1 MAIHTDTLNEGG
13 YVEDTIAA
21 IDGRTIHTYHTE
33 GAGGGHAPDLLKVAS
48 LANVLP
54 SSTNP
59 TLPFGI
65 NSQAELFDMIM
76 VCHNLNPKIP
86 SDVAFAESRVRPET
100 QAAENILH
108 DLGVISMI
116 SSDSQAMGR
125 VGENFLRAFQMASY
139 MKQVRGKLAEDSADK
154 DNFRVLRYLAKL
166 TINPALTY
174 GFSEVLGSVEK
185 GKMADLV
192 LWEPAFFG
200 TKPKL
205 VIKGG
210 MINWANMGDPN
221 ASLPTPQPVYY
232 RPMYG
237 SFGSAMPKSCISFV
251 SRASHDAGIKEK
263 YGLQRIVYP
272 VHGCRQIGKPH
283 MVLNGNMPKIDVN
296 PETFEVFIDG
306 RQAYVKP
313 AQKFSLAQ
321 LYWFS

>member
-1 MAIHTDTLNEGG
+1 M
-13 YVEDTIAA
+13 
-21 IDGRTIHTYHTE
+21 
-33 GAGGGHAPDLLKVAS
+33 
-48 LANVLP
+48 
-54 SSTNP
+54 
-59 TLPFGI
+59 
-65 NSQAELFDMIM
+65 
-76 VCHNLNPKIP
+76 
-86 SDVAFAESRVRPET
+86 
-100 QAAENILH
+100 
-108 DLGVISMI
+108 
-116 SSDSQAMGR
+116 
-125 VGENFLRAFQMASY
+125 
-139 MKQVRGKLAEDSADK
+139 
-154 DNFRVLRYLAKL
+154 AKL